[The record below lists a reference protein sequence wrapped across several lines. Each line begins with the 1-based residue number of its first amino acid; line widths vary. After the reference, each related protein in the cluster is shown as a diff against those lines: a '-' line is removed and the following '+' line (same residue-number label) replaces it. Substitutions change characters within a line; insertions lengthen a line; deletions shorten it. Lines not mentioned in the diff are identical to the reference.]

1 MLCGF
6 CTETGLICKSWRRLA
21 DVALSGSEMYASCV
35 HMTKS
40 VSIVAARR
48 ELGRLAGEVNRTG
61 QPVILTRRGQA
72 VARIVPEPAT
82 EPRRRELNDPF
93 AQLRGTVRLNCD
105 LDELQL
111 AVRRLR
117 ADFTTNLDRRAATL
131 TRRRTRA
138 GT

>member
-1 MLCGF
+1 MTNF
-6 CTETGLICKSWRRLA
+6 RSVSVA
-21 DVALSGSEMYASCV
+21 DVALSGSEVYASCV
-35 HMTKS
+35 HMKKS
-40 VSIVAARR
+40 ISIVAARR

-82 EPRRRELNDPF
+82 EPRRRGPRDPF

-117 ADFTTNLDRRAATL
+117 AEFTSNLDRRAATL
-131 TRRRTRA
+131 ARRTARG